1 MTNKKTH
8 FTRKNF
14 IFIDLLFFYLL
25 FLLAAG
31 FIADAS
37 NSVIQ
42 ANSPLKRLF
51 ISALHLPEVSVQMS
65 GWLVLGFFAVYAF
78 FFACAFL
85 YEIRLAKF
93 YEKKIFTT
101 KWSLIYAGTF
111 VILSAL
117 WIGLSL
123 LANIGQNV
131 GDAFLFF
138 GESLL
143 IGTILF
149 LILGLPIFFLVMLIV
164 NVRNIDKPFRF
175 NKGEDTEDI
184 DDEKKEDE
192 SREPGAMPSS
202 DSLVSALGTG
212 GALQALTS
220 GLSGTEGEEGTKE
233 VPLGSKEY
241 VFPALC
247 SIDEEEESRV
257 AKIVPETNYSLAQ
270 IVENFRLYLAK
281 NEGLYFSLDT
291 LRAFLSGMAASRL
304 IILEGLSGTGKSS
317 LARYFSEFIGEESF
331 FEAVQAS
338 WRDRTSILGFYNDF
352 SRRYSETD
360 FLKRLYRMSYRQ
372 NDVNIMVL
380 DEVNISRVEYYF
392 ADFLSILEYPVDK
405 WKLRIMQV
413 PYDFEGPSHLE
424 EGVLQ
429 IPENTWFIGTANK
442 DDSTYTI
449 TDKVYDRA
457 ITISF
462 DDRNEPFEVKEDIT
476 PIHLS
481 YSHLND
487 LFAQAISEEKNRLSK
502 AELASFDHLTSFVS
516 ETFDITFGN
525 RVLNQIQIL
534 VPVYVACGGK
544 KTDALDFLF
553 ARKVL
558 YKLEGRYEDFVKQG
572 LQDLESLLDTIYGK
586 DSFPLTHHALAKLIK
601 RL

>member
-1 MTNKKTH
+1 MTNRKTH

-14 IFIDLLFFYLL
+14 IFIALLFFYLL
-25 FLLAAG
+25 FLLASG
-31 FIADAS
+31 FIADGN
-37 NSVIQ
+37 NSIIKP
-42 ANSPLKRLF
+42 NSPLKGLF
-51 ISALHLPEVSVQMS
+51 ISSLHLPEVSVGMS
-65 GWLVLGFFAVYAF
+65 GWLVLGLFAVYFF

-85 YEIRLAKF
+85 YEMRLAKF

-101 KWSLIYAGTF
+101 KWSLIYTGTF
-111 VILSAL
+111 VLLSVL
-117 WIGLSL
+117 WVGLSL
-123 LANIGQNV
+123 LANIGKNV
-131 GDAFLFF
+131 AESFLFF

-149 LILGLPIFFLVMLIV
+149 LVLGLPIFFLVMLIV
-164 NVRNIDKPFRF
+164 NVRNVDKPFRF

-184 DDEKKEDE
+184 DDVKKESE
-192 SREPGAMPSS
+192 STEGNATPSS
-202 DSLVSALGTG
+202 DSLVSALGTNSS
-212 GALQALTS
+212 LQALTA
-220 GLSGTEGEEGTKE
+220 GLSGAEGEESTKD

-241 VFPALC
+241 VFPGLC

-257 AKIVPETNYSLAQ
+257 AKIVEETNYDLSR
-270 IVENFRLYLAK
+270 IVETFRLYLAK

-317 LARYFSEFIGEESF
+317 LARYFSEFLGEESF

-352 SRRYSETD
+352 SKRYSETD
-360 FLKRLYRMSYRQ
+360 FLKRLYRMTYRT
-372 NDVNIMVL
+372 NDINIMVL

-392 ADFLSILEYPVDK
+392 ADFLSILEYPIDK
-405 WKLRIMQV
+405 WNLRILQV
-413 PYDFEGPSHLE
+413 PYDFEGPNHLE
-424 EGVLQ
+424 DGVLK

-457 ITISF
+457 ITIAF
-462 DDRNEPFEVKEDIT
+462 DDRNEPFEVKEDVA

-487 LFAQAISEEKNRLSK
+487 LFANAIAEEKNRLSK
-502 AELASFDHLTSFVS
+502 AELMTFERLTSFIS

-525 RVLNQIQIL
+525 RVLNQIEIL

-558 YKLEGRYEDFVKQG
+558 YKLEGRYEDYVKQG
-572 LQDLESLLDTIYGK
+572 LQDLESLLDTLYGK
-586 DSFPLTHHALAKLIK
+586 DCFPLTHHALRKLIK